1 MLTERRKLLRFGA
14 LLLLIAIAFGLLA
27 AVPVQPASRW
37 LASHVT
43 TLILGVLVMALGL
56 LWPDLRLSDGR
67 RSAAFRLIQISIW
80 AGLLLSVAT
89 ALLDIPGPVSDSGV
103 QPSGLQA
110 PVLFTL
116 LAIIVPCTIASFVL
130 VWHGLRGPADK

>member
-1 MLTERRKLLRFGA
+1 MLTERRKLLRLGA
-14 LLLLIAIAFGLLA
+14 LLLLIAVAFGLLA
-27 AVPVQPASRW
+27 AVPVPPANRW

-43 TLILGVLVMALGL
+43 TLILGILVMAKGL
-56 LWPDLRLSDGR
+56 LWPDLRLSDGQR
-67 RSAAFRLIQISIW
+67 RATFLLIQISIW
-80 AGLLLSVAT
+80 AGLTLSVAS
-89 ALLDIPGPVSDSGV
+89 ALLNIPGPVSDAGV

-130 VWHGLRGPADK
+130 VWHGLRGPATE